1 KGTID
6 ASIENAAEIL
16 KNDKKEKAEHYTVV
30 DLLLFFSP
38 ETFVKIIDGKILT
51 YPMKGTI
58 DASIENAAEI
68 LKNDKK
74 EKAEHYT
81 VVDLL

>member
-1 KGTID
+1 
-6 ASIENAAEIL
+6 
-16 KNDKKEKAEHYTVV
+16 
-30 DLLLFFSP
+30 
-38 ETFVKIIDGKILT
+38 VKIIDGKILT

-74 EKAEHYT
+74 KKQNII
-81 VVDLL
+81 L